1 MVVYPDAEIDIYY
14 AAQVPFLALLSNSF
28 LNIDFVK
35 IIFTQYEKI
44 KTTRQC
50 DKDNVD
56 FLTIPVCQ

>member
-35 IIFTQYEKI
+35 IVLHSMK
-44 KTTRQC
+44 K
-50 DKDNVD
+50 
-56 FLTIPVCQ
+56 